1 DVQQHA
7 CRVFQQILDGHQE
20 ADCFL
25 AVDQTVVIGQG
36 QIHHRQDD
44 HLTIHGHRALLD
56 LVHTQNG
63 GLRRVYDRRGQQRTE
78 YATVGDGEGTAGHL
92 FHGQLAVTRLATE
105 LGDGTLDLGQVHEL
119 GVTQY
124 RNHQATITGYG
135 HADILIAVVDDV
147 LAIDRGV
154 HLGETLER
162 LGGSLDEEGHEA
174 QTHTVVLLLEQVL
187 VLLAQVHDRLHVD
200 FIIGS
205 QHGHARLGIHQAL
218 GD

>member
-1 DVQQHA
+1 
-7 CRVFQQILDGHQE
+7 
-20 ADCFL
+20 
-25 AVDQTVVIGQG
+25 
-36 QIHHRQDD
+36 
-44 HLTIHGHRALLD
+44 
-56 LVHTQNG
+56 NG
-63 GLRRVYDRRGQQRTE
+63 GLRRVDDRRGQQRAE
-78 YATVGDGEGTAGHL
+78 HATVGDGEGAAGHL
-92 FHGQLAVTRLATE
+92 LHGQLAVTRLAAE
-105 LGDGTLDLGQVHEL
+105 LGDGALGLGQVHELGVTPYRKHQAAITGYGRADSLNAVGDGEGAAGHLLHGQLAVTRLAAELGDGALDLGQVHEL

-124 RNHQATITGYG
+124 RNHQAAITGYG

-147 LAIDRGV
+147 LAVDRSV

-205 QHGHARLGIHQAL
+205 QHGHARLG
-218 GD
+218 